1 MIAWILLAVAVAAG
15 AGVAAYLSH
24 RLGFA
29 EARAAELAGDLDLLN
44 RRLAALPLALA
55 RWRPEGGLV
64 PLTDGAGHPVGALAS
79 AETAGQMAAHA
90 AETADGPVHL
100 TAPDG
105 GRTLQLAAVADPV
118 APGSTL
124 LLATNISALVGRLDH
139 ANSQIEALTAAL
151 QGLQC
156 RFARLEAML
165 DTADAPTWLRDGEG
179 RLVAVSSGYAR
190 RVDASVD
197 DVLAGQVELL
207 SGPVHDAAT
216 ALAAAARRAG
226 GPVRESHHTVIGG
239 ERRSLM
245 VTETAETDPRLV
257 AAGVA
262 TRGVAVDVTATDD
275 ARADLERHRAATTEM
290 LETLRSAI
298 AVYGPDQ
305 HLTFYNQAY
314 AALWQLDEAWLETRP
329 TLVDVLEVLR
339 ERRRLPEY
347 TDFRAFRDEQTRLF
361 QSLIDPV
368 EDLMHLPDGTTLR
381 SVVAPHPLG
390 GLMFVQED
398 VTSELTL
405 ERNYNTLIAVQRES
419 LDNLAEGLAVFGGDG
434 RLQLSNPA
442 YARLW
447 RLDAD
452 LLAGRPHVREVLDA
466 AHGLYSHDGTWQEM
480 REGLVGHALDRET
493 TRMRLNRADG
503 TVIDYRTVPLSDGSV
518 LNSYQDVTDSVT
530 IEQALRASNRALETA
545 DRLKSEFIAN
555 VSYQLRTPLN
565 AILGFA
571 EILTN
576 QYFGSLNE
584 RQLGYAASIADA
596 SRQLLSLINDILDIA
611 TIEAGYMELA
621 VGEVDVPHLLQGV
634 YDLARDWA
642 GAQQLTLEMDCP
654 GDFGSI
660 EGDERRL
667 KQAIYNLVSNA
678 VKFTPEGGR
687 IRLSAVRHDDGV
699 VLAVSD
705 TGVGISAADHERV
718 FGRFERAKA
727 AGRRGG
733 AGLGLSLVKS
743 IIELHGG
750 SVALESV
757 PGRGTTVS
765 CVLPLRVPVSDAAV
779 PAAPV
784 PQASSPALRA
794 VGEASG

>member
-1 MIAWILLAVAVAAG
+1 MIAWILLAMTVAAG
-15 AGVAAYLSH
+15 AGVTAYLSH
-24 RLGFA
+24 RLRFT
-29 EARAAELAGDLDLLN
+29 EARAAELASQLEALN
-44 RRLAALPLALA
+44 RRLAALPVAVA
-55 RWRPEGGLV
+55 RWRPEGGLA
-64 PLTDGAGHPVGALAS
+64 PLSDGAAQPLGRLA
-79 AETAGQMAAHA
+79 TTGVAGQMASHA
-90 AETADGPVHL
+90 ADVPVRLSETKGGP
-100 TAPDG
+100 
-105 GRTLQLAAVADPV
+105 TLQLLGVADPV

-124 LLATNISALVGRLDH
+124 LLATDISALIAQLAEADARL
-139 ANSQIEALTAAL
+139 QALTATQQAL
-151 QGLQC
+151 QCQ
-156 RFARLEAML
+156 FARLQALLEV
-165 DTADAPTWLRDGEG
+165 ADAPTWLRDGQS
-179 RLVAVSSGYAR
+179 RLLAVSSGYAR
-190 RVDASVD
+190 RVDASVE

-207 SGPVHDAAT
+207 SGPVSDAAT

-226 GPVRESHHTVIGG
+226 GPVSESHHTVIGG
-239 ERRSLM
+239 ERRSLL
-245 VTETAETDPRLV
+245 VTETAETDPRMQ

-262 TRGVAVDVTATDD
+262 TRGVAVDVTAVDD
-275 ARADLERHRAATTEM
+275 ARADLERNRAATTEM
-290 LETLRSAI
+290 LETLQSAI

-447 RLDAD
+447 RLDTD
-452 LLAGRPHVREVLDA
+452 LLAGRPHVRDVLDA
-466 AHGLYSHDGTWQEM
+466 AHDLYRHDGTWQEM
-480 REGLVGHALDRET
+480 REALVGHALDRET

-571 EILTN
+571 EILAN
-576 QYFGSLNE
+576 QYFGSLND
-584 RQLGYAASIADA
+584 RQLGYAGSIADA

-611 TIEAGYMELA
+611 TIEAGYLELA
-621 VGEVDVPHLLQGV
+621 VGEVDVSHLLQGV
-634 YDLARDWA
+634 YDLAREWA
-642 GAQQLTLEMDCP
+642 GNQ
-654 GDFGSI
+654 
-660 EGDERRL
+660 
-667 KQAIYNLVSNA
+667 
-678 VKFTPEGGR
+678 
-687 IRLSAVRHDDGV
+687 
-699 VLAVSD
+699 
-705 TGVGISAADHERV
+705 
-718 FGRFERAKA
+718 
-727 AGRRGG
+727 
-733 AGLGLSLVKS
+733 
-743 IIELHGG
+743 
-750 SVALESV
+750 
-757 PGRGTTVS
+757 
-765 CVLPLRVPVSDAAV
+765 
-779 PAAPV
+779 
-784 PQASSPALRA
+784 
-794 VGEASG
+794 